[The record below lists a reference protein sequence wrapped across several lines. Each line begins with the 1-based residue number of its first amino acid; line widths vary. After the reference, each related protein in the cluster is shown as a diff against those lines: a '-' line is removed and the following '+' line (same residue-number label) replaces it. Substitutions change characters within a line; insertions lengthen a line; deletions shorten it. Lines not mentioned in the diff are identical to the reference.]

1 MSQIA
6 DGVRAA
12 SLAVAALM
20 PIVNPLGSAPIF
32 LSMSADL
39 PTAAR
44 RQLSRR
50 VAWNSFLLLAAAMLI
65 GSHVLR
71 LFGISVP
78 IVRVGGGLLVIANG
92 WRLLNAE
99 DAPSAT
105 KQSVE
110 SAWEREVARRA
121 FYPLT

>member
-1 MSQIA
+1 MTELAEI
-6 DGVRAA
+6 VRAA
-12 SLAVAALM
+12 ILAVAALM

-50 VAWNSFLLLAAAMLI
+50 VAWNSFVLLAAAMLI

-71 LFGISVP
+71 LFGITE
-78 IVRVGGGLLVIANG
+78 LLQ
-92 WRLLNAE
+92 
-99 DAPSAT
+99 PF
-105 KQSVE
+105 
-110 SAWEREVARRA
+110 VAARK
-121 FYPLT
+121 